1 MIIQWTLF
9 QQRPILTDRTR
20 KADVNPGGDM
30 TRDPRYDILF
40 EPVKIGPVT
49 ARNRFYQVPHCNGM
63 GRVFPSSM
71 AEMRRTKAEG
81 GWAVVCTEEIEI
93 HPSADHTPWSGGRLW
108 DERDEPYF
116 ARMVEGIHEFGSLAG
131 AELNHAGIT
140 AANKF
145 SRQIPMAPSH
155 QPIVLHDPV
164 QARAM
169 DKEDI
174 RNLRKWHQDAALR
187 AKKIGFDIVY
197 VYAGHH
203 LSTMSHFLSPYR
215 NHRTDEYGGS
225 LENRS
230 RLFREIL
237 QDTKE
242 AVGDTCAVAI
252 RFAVDELMGE
262 DGFTSEG
269 EGRDFIE
276 MIAEEPDLWDVNIS
290 GWEHD
295 SATSRFKQSG
305 FQDDYVAFVKQVTTK
320 PVVGVGRYTSPDA
333 MVSLIKGGKLD
344 FIGAARPSI
353 ADPFLPKKIEEGRIE
368 DIRECIGCNICV
380 SGDQTFAPIRCT
392 QNPTMGEEWR
402 RGWHPERIGE
412 AKSDKS
418 ILIVGAGPAGLE
430 AARALGQR
438 GYQVTLA
445 DARDEPGGRLVGERR
460 LPGLNEWGRA
470 VDYRIYQISQM
481 ANVNLYLESHL
492 TADTVQEFGADKII
506 LATGAKWTTDGRGRQ
521 NPRGIPIREGAN
533 VLSANDIIDG
543 HVPAGPVLIFDDD
556 HFYMGGA
563 VAEKLLQAGCDV
575 TFVTPSGEVSSWTH
589 NTLEQHFIQ
598 ARMIEQGAKLHLSQN
613 LKEVREEQVVL
624 ECIYTGRETV
634 LPMAATIMVT
644 MREPVDDLY
653 HALTNAGVSGAQRI
667 GDAYGPGTIAAAI
680 YSGHLCAREMDE
692 PEAAN
697 VPFDRELTELS
708 DKWRAPGQVLPLP
721 GAAE

>member
-1 MIIQWTLF
+1 
-9 QQRPILTDRTR
+9 
-20 KADVNPGGDM
+20 M
-30 TRDPRYDILF
+30 TRDARYDILF

-49 ARNRFYQVPHCNGM
+49 AKNRFYQVPHCNGM
-63 GRVFPSSM
+63 GRTFPSSM

-93 HPSADHTPWSGGRLW
+93 HPSSEHSPWAGGRLW

-116 ARMVEGIHEFGSLAG
+116 ARMCDGIHEFGSLAG
-131 AELNHAGIT
+131 AELNYAGMM
-140 AANKF
+140 AANRY
-145 SRQIPMAPSH
+145 SRDVPLAPSH
-155 QPIVLHDPV
+155 QPVASQDPI

-174 RNLRKWHQDAALR
+174 RNLRKWHRDAALR
-187 AKKIGFDIVY
+187 AKRIGFDLIY
-197 VYAGHH
+197 VYAGHQ

-237 QDTKE
+237 QDTKD

-252 RFAVDELMGE
+252 RFAVDELMGPY
-262 DGFTSEG
+262 GFTSDG
-269 EGRDFIE
+269 EGRDFVE
-276 MIAEEPDLWDVNIS
+276 MLAEEPDLWDVNIS

-305 FQDDYVAFVKQVTTK
+305 YQDDYVAFVKQVTTK

-353 ADPFLPKKIEEGRIE
+353 ADPFLPKKIEEGRVD

-380 SGDQTFAPIRCT
+380 SGDHNFVPIRCT

-402 RGWHPERIGE
+402 RSWHPERIAK
-412 AKSDKS
+412 AKSDKN
-418 ILIVGAGPAGLE
+418 ILIVGAGPSGLE
-430 AARALGQR
+430 CARALGQR

-445 DARDEPGGRLVGERR
+445 DARDAPGGRLIGERK

-481 ANVNLYLESHL
+481 ANVDLYLNSQL
-492 TADTVQEFGADKII
+492 DAASVQEFGADSII
-506 LATGAKWTTDGRGRQ
+506 IATGAKWTTDGIGRQ
-521 NPRGIPIREGAN
+521 NPTGITVEPGAKL
-533 VLSANDIIDG
+533 VTADDVIAG
-543 HVPAGPVLIFDDD
+543 TVPEGPVVVFDDD
-556 HFYMGGA
+556 HFYTGGA
-563 VAEKLLQAGCDV
+563 IAEKLLLAGCDV
-575 TFVTPSGEVSSWTH
+575 TFVTPSAEVSAWTH

-598 ARMIEQGAKLHLSQN
+598 KRLMEKGAKLILSHN
-613 LKEVREEQVVL
+613 IREVRDGSVVL
-624 ECIYTGRETV
+624 ECAYTSAETV
-634 LPMAATIMVT
+634 VPSAATVMVT
-644 MREPVDDLY
+644 MRRPVDSLY
-653 HALTNAGVSGAQRI
+653 QELTGLGMPSMLRI
-667 GDAYGPGTIAAAI
+667 GDALAPGTIAAAI
-680 YSGHLCAREMDE
+680 YSGHRCARELDE
-692 PEAAN
+692 PVAEG
-697 VPFDRELTELS
+697 VPFDREVPALS
-708 DKWRAPGQVLPLP
+708 PNWREPGQVIRLTGETFP